1 MLNILKYLKKHVGM
15 VLLIVCL
22 LIVQAACDLN
32 LPQYMSRIV
41 DVGIQQSGVER
52 VTPDQMRPETLEL

>member
-15 VLLIVCL
+15 VLLIICL

-41 DVGIQQSGVER
+41 DVGIQ
-52 VTPDQMRPETLEL
+52 